1 MKLIFEKSKPG
12 RRASAIPKHE
22 GLPAAEVPAELRRAD
37 PPRLPEVPEFE
48 LIRHFTEL
56 STRNFGIDN
65 GFYPLGSCTMK
76 YNPRINERLV
86 AMPGFA
92 NLHPLQEEEG
102 AQGALELEWRLQEIL
117 AEVTGLD
124 AVSLQPAAG
133 SQGELTG
140 LMLVRAYFES
150 RGESAER
157 RKVVIPDTAHGT
169 NPASVTMAGYEMT
182 PVKTDP
188 RGNIDVD
195 DLREKVDEHTA
206 ALMLTNPS
214 TLGLFDEKIEEI
226 SEIFHGAGALM
237 YYDGA
242 NLNAVCGV
250 SRPGD
255 MGFDIVHINLHKT
268 FSQPHG
274 GGGPGGGPI
283 AVRDMLEP
291 FLPVPAVIRKDDGAF
306 ALDFD
311 RPHSIGKVRGYTGP
325 FGVFVR
331 SYAYIRMYGPRLR
344 EMSEAAVLN
353 ANYILARLKGT
364 YDLPFDRLCMHEFVL
379 SARTLKR
386 EHGATA
392 LDVAKRLMDY
402 GFHPPTIYFPL
413 IVPEALMIE
422 PTETETK
429 ETLDAFCDAML
440 AIAREVAED
449 DQALLK
455 DAPHSRPVRRLDEVR
470 AAKHPIVKYEFDE
483 HPDESGELRPL
494 AAEAPK
500 GA

>member
-1 MKLIFEKSKPG
+1 LKLIYERSQAG
-12 RRASAIPKHE
+12 RRASAIPRPE
-22 GLPAAEVPAELRRAD
+22 GLPAPDVPEELRRTE

-48 LIRHFTEL
+48 LVRHFTEL
-56 STRNFGIDN
+56 STRNFGIDT

-76 YNPRINERLV
+76 YNPRVNERLV
-86 AMPGFA
+86 ALPGFA
-92 NLHPLQEEEG
+92 QLHPHQEEEG

-140 LMLVRAYFES
+140 LMLVRAYFDE
-150 RGESAER
+150 RGESAQR

-169 NPASVTMAGYEMT
+169 NPASVTMAGYELT
-182 PVKTDP
+182 PVRTDA
-188 RGNIDVD
+188 RGNVDVD
-195 DLREKVDEHTA
+195 DLRTKVDEKTA

-214 TLGLFDEKIEEI
+214 TLGLFDENIEEI
-226 SEIFHGAGALM
+226 ERVFHGAGALM

-242 NLNAVCGV
+242 NLNAVCGI

-283 AVRDMLEP
+283 AVRKVLEP
-291 FLPVPAVIRKDDGAF
+291 YLPVPAVIRRDDGRF
-306 ALDFD
+306 GLDFD
-311 RPHSIGKVRGYTGP
+311 RPKSIGKVRGFTGP

-331 SYAYIRMYGPRLR
+331 SYAYMRMYGPRLR

-353 ANYILARLKGT
+353 ANYLLARLKDA

-379 SARTLKR
+379 SARALKR
-386 EHGATA
+386 DHGVTA

-413 IVPEALMIE
+413 IVAEALMIE

-429 ETLDAFCDAML
+429 ETLDAFCEAML
-440 AIAREVAED
+440 AIVREAAENPE
-449 DQALLK
+449 LLK
-455 DAPHSRPVRRLDEVR
+455 EAPHHRPVRRLDEVR
-470 AAKHPIVKYEFDE
+470 AAKNPIVKYAFEA
-483 HPDESGELRPL
+483 HPTPDPTPSAV

-500 GA
+500 GG